1 MTIDNEHQFQI
12 TLAHLKNFSDAAYHV
27 ALNKD
32 QRGDV
37 NPILKKAEF
46 DAVCSKVR
54 DFQDQLSAYLAQ
66 WAIQELGN
74 SIDGKGIITNY
85 KKDDT

>member
-1 MTIDNEHQFQI
+1 
-12 TLAHLKNFSDAAYHV
+12 
-27 ALNKD
+27 
-32 QRGDV
+32 
-37 NPILKKAEF
+37 
-46 DAVCSKVR
+46 VR